1 MPHELPKTYDPGA
14 IETHWAE
21 YWVKERLFDIP
32 TPTPEEAANRGVF
45 DILLPPPNV
54 TGRLHMGHMLNQ
66 TEMDIITRWHRMNGE
81 ITLWLP
87 GTDHAGIAT
96 QMMVERQL
104 AAEGQKRQDLGR
116 EKFIE
121 RVWCWRHHYGG
132 AILAQMK
139 RLGASVDWSREYFTM
154 DADLSNAV
162 KEVFVR
168 LYNTKD
174 ADGQRL
180 IYRGEYIVNWCPRCG
195 TAISDLEVVHEE
207 QQGKLWSIRYPIN
220 GTNEFI
226 TVATTR
232 PETMLG
238 DVAVAVNP
246 NDERYKHLR
255 GKTVRLPL
263 MNRDIPIIFDEIA
276 NLEFGTGAVKITPAH
291 DPNDFQ
297 AGLRHKLPMPSVMD
311 ESAHMNENAGPYKGL
326 DRFEARKRVV
336 ADLEAQG
343 LLADVKD
350 YVISLGKC
358 DRCKTIVEPRVSTQW
373 FVRIKPLANRAIE
386 VVEKNY
392 IRFTPDN
399 YRTIYLNWMY
409 NIYDWCISRQLWW
422 GHRIPAWHC
431 QKCNEINVAREAPSK
446 CQKCGSADLKQDPDV
461 LDTWFSSALL
471 PFTTLGWPNAE
482 EEQKRGISIF
492 YPTSLL
498 ITGFDILFFWVA
510 RMIMMGCWFMGDED
524 KLDSSSPVGQEKL
537 KNCVPF
543 REVYIHALVR
553 DAERQ
558 KMSKTKGNVIDP
570 IEITEKYGTDAV
582 RFTLASMA
590 SPGTDI
596 AFSPERTEGYR
607 AFANKIWNAARFIF
621 MNVDRAQEAGNWKLS
636 EFRSAYSSERSKD
649 QRTNGSAYE
658 PLEDRWIRTRFAQT
672 VEQINEALAAYRFH
686 EAANLVYAFFW
697 GEFCDWYLEIIKLR
711 LDFGNAEHRDRTCVA
726 LIHLLQTFE
735 ASLRLLSPFM
745 PFITEEIWQAIY
757 DAKPPL
763 KSIALAE
770 FPRVDNVARD
780 EESVCEMEILQALI
794 KDVRNRRKELEV
806 PEKVKTPIQIHT
818 NSAGQKLFHD
828 NRYVIEKLANVE
840 GIRFEEHSIAKLPGV
855 RAAESYEVGVIFE
868 KKVDVAAERERLNK
882 ELTKLEAELA
892 NAQRQLG
899 NENFLSK
906 APTNVVEGLRKRKGE
921 LEVLIPKTRS
931 SLDELTNM

>member
-1 MPHELPKTYDPGA
+1 
-14 IETHWAE
+14 
-21 YWVKERLFDIP
+21 
-32 TPTPEEAANRGVF
+32 
-45 DILLPPPNV
+45 
-54 TGRLHMGHMLNQ
+54 
-66 TEMDIITRWHRMNGE
+66 
-81 ITLWLP
+81 
-87 GTDHAGIAT
+87 
-96 QMMVERQL
+96 
-104 AAEGQKRQDLGR
+104 
-116 EKFIE
+116 
-121 RVWCWRHHYGG
+121 
-132 AILAQMK
+132 
-139 RLGASVDWSREYFTM
+139 
-154 DADLSNAV
+154 
-162 KEVFVR
+162 
-168 LYNTKD
+168 
-174 ADGQRL
+174 
-180 IYRGEYIVNWCPRCG
+180 
-195 TAISDLEVVHEE
+195 
-207 QQGKLWSIRYPIN
+207 
-220 GTNEFI
+220 
-226 TVATTR
+226 
-232 PETMLG
+232 
-238 DVAVAVNP
+238 
-246 NDERYKHLR
+246 
-255 GKTVRLPL
+255 
-263 MNRDIPIIFDEIA
+263 
-276 NLEFGTGAVKITPAH
+276 
-291 DPNDFQ
+291 
-297 AGLRHKLPMPSVMD
+297 MD

-343 LLADVKD
+343 FLAGVKD

-358 DRCKTIVEPRVSTQW
+358 DRCKTIVEPRISTQW

-386 VVEKNY
+386 VVEKGY
-392 IRFTPDN
+392 IRFTPEN

-431 QKCNEINVAREAPSK
+431 QNCKEINVACEAPQK
-446 CQKCGSADLKQDPDV
+446 CQNCGSTDLKQDTDV

-471 PFTTLGWPNAE
+471 PFTTLGWPSPDE
-482 EEQKRGISIF
+482 ERKRGMSIF

-524 KLDSSSPVGQEKL
+524 KLDSNTPAGQERL

-621 MNVDRAQEAGNWKLS
+621 MNVDRAQESGIWTLA
-636 EFRSAYSSERSKD
+636 EFKSAYTIAKTSDS
-649 QRTNGSAYE
+649 RTNGSASE

-672 VEQINEALAAYRFH
+672 VEQINQALTAYRFH
-686 EAANLVYAFFW
+686 EAANLVYALFW

-711 LDFGNAEHRDRTCVA
+711 LDFGNAEHRDRTRVA

-757 DAKPPL
+757 DGKPPL

-770 FPRVDNVARD
+770 FPRVDNVPRD
-780 EESVCEMEILQALI
+780 EEGVREMEILQALI

-818 NSAGQKLFHD
+818 NSAGQRLFHD

-840 GIRFEEHSIAKLPGV
+840 GIRFEEHSIAKLPGI

-868 KKVDVAAERERLNK
+868 KKIDVAAERERLNK
-882 ELTKLEAELA
+882 ELKKLETELA

-921 LEVLIPKTRS
+921 LEALIPKTRS
-931 SLDELTNM
+931 SLDELANM